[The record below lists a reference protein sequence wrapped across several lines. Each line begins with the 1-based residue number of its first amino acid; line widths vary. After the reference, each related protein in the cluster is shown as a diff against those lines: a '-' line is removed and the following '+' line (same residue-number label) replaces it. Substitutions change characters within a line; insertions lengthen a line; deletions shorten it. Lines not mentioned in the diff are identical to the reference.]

1 MEEQKENQRQPS
13 GNISNYNSIEEK
25 VQKCREMAG
34 YNESL
39 KPSYYRELN
48 KEDRR

>member
-1 MEEQKENQRQPS
+1 MEEQKQGNPNPS
-13 GNISNYNSIEEK
+13 GNIAYYDSIEEK
-25 VQKCREMAG
+25 VEKCKDMAG

>member
-1 MEEQKENQRQPS
+1 MEEQMKGNPDPS
-13 GNISNYNSIEEK
+13 GNIEYYNSIEEK
-25 VQKCREMAG
+25 VKKCREMAG